1 MLSNL
6 AVTSGKSFQGHTI
19 ATQTY
24 TDILNLQGSNSFFEA
39 EKSLVTI
46 SSVLDHACAANVTGC
61 ANYLATVAS
70 NLTKSANCGDDYDA
84 GNPTVTQAYLG
95 LISYQVVYSATCLK
109 DDSTQSYCFGDAVTN
124 TTNASQTYFYF
135 LPLNS
140 SLPGGVVPLCGT
152 CLQDTMSIY
161 HVATANR
168 KQPIADTYGTAA
180 TMVDELCGADF
191 ANTTLA
197 EAITTSGALS
207 IVNQGPSMLVLGST
221 FMVMVANL
229 LV

>member
-1 MLSNL
+1 MID
-6 AVTSGKSFQGHTI
+6 AEDFQTCYPI
-19 ATQTY
+19 S
-24 TDILNLQGSNSFFEA
+24 LLLQGSNSFFEA
-39 EKSLVTI
+39 EKSLVSI
-46 SSVLDHACAANVTGC
+46 SRVLDNACAANVTGC
-61 ANYLATVAS
+61 ANYLANVAS
-70 NLTKSANCGDDYDA
+70 NLTKTENCGDDYDA
-84 GNPTVTQAYLG
+84 GNPTVTEAYLG

-109 DDSTQSYCFGDAVTN
+109 DDTSQSYCFGDAVTN

-168 KQPIADTYGTAA
+168 KQPIADTYASAA
-180 TMVDELCGADF
+180 EMVDELCGADF

-197 EAITTSGALS
+197 EAITTSGAFS
-207 IVNQGPSMLVLGST
+207 TISQGPSM
-221 FMVMVANL
+221 AL
-229 LV
+229 LLTTLLAIAVNSLI